1 MPGKFD
7 HTAPQPHGKSPTRD
21 LGQFVH
27 SSPTPN
33 INLLTSLSS
42 CPQTRETQFRPPFLR
57 SQISV
62 IETSYLED
70 APLPPETPAVFESK
84 PSAGQARY
92 GLRHSI
98 LTPWE
103 TLAQSVGAIAPATSP
118 VLTIPLVFALAGNG
132 TWASYA
138 LATVQITLI
147 ALLIGALG
155 RRSASPGSLYS
166 YATNSLPPVFAS
178 IAAWALLLG
187 YVATGSSIAAG
198 FALYTNVLLKSLVGR
213 QASPSLLIVFC
224 IGVGAAM
231 AYRDVKLSART
242 MLWLEAVSV
251 ACITVVFVLVLWK
264 NGLHLDWPQLRLQ
277 GSSISSIRLGLVL
290 ATFSFVGF
298 ESATALGHEAKEP
311 LRTIPRAVLQCAVG
325 AGAFFVFAAYAEVLG
340 FRGTGLALDKIDA
353 PMHVLANQV
362 ALPVL
367 GIVIDAGAMISMFA
381 CGLACVTAGAR
392 ILLLMAHNGLVPDRF
407 CKTHQRNET
416 PHLAVVLTCAA
427 ILLPAVVLTIL
438 GYSGADIYGW
448 LGSFAVYGF
457 ITIYGL
463 TCVALPL
470 QLKKQGALS
479 TSMLVVAILGG
490 LSMVLALAGTLYP
503 VPAAPYSWLPY
514 LYFFYV
520 LVTLGFFFRTQR
532 KRSPVAGAVEDFS

>member
-1 MPGKFD
+1 M
-7 HTAPQPHGKSPTRD
+7 
-21 LGQFVH
+21 
-27 SSPTPN
+27 
-33 INLLTSLSS
+33 
-42 CPQTRETQFRPPFLR
+42 
-57 SQISV
+57 
-62 IETSYLED
+62 
-70 APLPPETPAVFESK
+70 
-84 PSAGQARY
+84 
-92 GLRHSI
+92 
-98 LTPWE
+98 
-103 TLAQSVGAIAPATSP
+103 
-118 VLTIPLVFALAGNG
+118 LAGNG

-166 YATNSLPPVFAS
+166 YATDSLPPVFAS
-178 IAAWALLLG
+178 VAAWALLLG

-198 FALYTNVLLKSLVGR
+198 FALYANVLLKAFIGR
-213 QASPSLLIVFC
+213 EALPSLMILLC
-224 IGVGAAM
+224 IGVAATM

-251 ACITVVFVLVLWK
+251 GCISVVFVLVLWK

-298 ESATALGHEAKEP
+298 ESATALGQEAKEP

-325 AGAFFVFAAYAEVLG
+325 AGVFFVFAAYAEVLG
-340 FRGTGLALDKIDA
+340 FRGTGLALDKTDA
-353 PMHVLANQV
+353 PMHVLASQV

-381 CGLACVTAGAR
+381 CGLACITAGAR
-392 ILLLMAHNGLVPDRF
+392 ILLLMAHNGLVPAHF

-416 PHLAVVLTCAA
+416 PHLAVVLT
-427 ILLPAVVLTIL
+427 AVAVLVPTLVLTVL
-438 GYSGADIYGW
+438 GYSGTDIYGW
-448 LGSFAVYGF
+448 TGSFAVYGF

-470 QLKKQGALS
+470 RLKKQGALS
-479 TSMLVVAILGG
+479 TAMLVVAILGG
-490 LSMVLALAGTLYP
+490 LSMVLASAGTLYP

-514 LYFFYV
+514 LYFLYV
-520 LVTLGFFFRTQR
+520 VITLGFYFRSRR
-532 KRSPVAGAVEDFS
+532 KRSAVVSTIEDYS